1 MSTYRTLALASLA
14 ALSMQAGMSA
24 TAEAKIDCD
33 GPYQMSSGYPIRT
46 PYCED
51 NYLAQVARGHGMAVS
66 GAEVR
71 QSYNLKRDVCQVV
84 GYDTRVSEICI
95 GVRRDG
101 SNKIWTP

>member
-1 MSTYRTLALASLA
+1 MSRSSKLTLAALAILSMPAALAS
-14 ALSMQAGMSA
+14 
-24 TAEAKIDCD
+24 TAEAKIHCD

-51 NYLAQVARGHGMAVS
+51 NYLAQVARGYGMAVS

-71 QSYNLKRDVCQVV
+71 HSYNLKRDVCQLV
-84 GYDTRVSEICI
+84 GYDTRVSDICI

-101 SNKIWTP
+101 KRIWTP